1 MVLGKM
7 LLAMVISLGLA
18 LIGYPIA
25 IPFLH
30 KLKFGQTVRE
40 EGPESHKVKTGT
52 PTMGGLVFIFSSV
65 LSSLIVNFNAIHSVG
80 FLVVLLAFLGYGFI
94 GFVDDFLIVV
104 KKNNDGLKPSVK
116 FLMQSVLAVLF
127 YVVYRNVTN
136 SLVIVPFMNIYLD
149 LGIFYY
155 FVVFIMFTG
164 ESNAVNLSDGLDGLC
179 AGLVLLAILPF
190 IYFCVRIEEYDIA
203 IFLCAVVGGLIGYLQ
218 FNMHPA
224 KIFMGDTGSLALGGL
239 LAAVAMVTKEE
250 IALIFIGGVF
260 VMEAV
265 SVILQVGYFKLT
277 HGKRLFRMAPIHH
290 HFELG
295 GMDEQKVVYLFWSI
309 GAFLS
314 IIGFVMG
321 AFM

>member
-7 LLAMVISLGLA
+7 LLAMVLSLGIA
-18 LIGYPIA
+18 LIAYPQA

-40 EGPESHKVKTGT
+40 EGPQSHKAKTGT
-52 PTMGGLVFIFSSV
+52 PTMGGLVFIFSSII
-65 LSSLIVNFNAIHSVG
+65 SSLIVNFNAIHSVG
-80 FLVVLLAFLGYGFI
+80 FLVVLLAFVGYGFI

-116 FLMQSVLAVLF
+116 FLMQSILAVVF
-127 YVVYRNVTN
+127 YIIYRNVTN
-136 SLVIVPFMNIYLD
+136 SLVIVPFMNVYLD

-155 FVVFIMFTG
+155 VVVFIMFTG

-179 AGLVLLAILPF
+179 AGLVLLALLPF

-203 IFLCAVVGGLIGYLQ
+203 IFLCAVIGGLIGYLQ
-218 FNMHPA
+218 YNMHPA

-295 GMDEQKVVYLFWSI
+295 GMDEQKVVYLFWTI